1 MGRFAISFLTNN
13 GKNTLS
19 RRRCRSVTP
28 VAPRKI
34 SMLEIP
40 LPKSTEGTAEGPAN
54 GAGTGSG
61 RLPISR
67 IESGMHCSI
76 IGTCVN
82 DDDLVRL
89 MKKSGMR
96 VGSNAQSH
104 EIHGFAV
111 REAGN
116 DGPFSRALTKLLNRR
131 FEGALRL
138 IARAATGDEALATWA
153 SLRDSG
159 QIAAGYWAVMSLA
172 AVPVAVKKRVFGEVH
187 MLSHLHGQGASQLA
201 SRLAAAERRIV
212 ELEGRLQRAEASKAE
227 ALAERDTARAEASAL
242 VERQRPAVTK
252 PIAEV
257 SDARL
262 AKRLAKCERAL
273 VIARA
278 RARLAESE
286 LEGTSRAG
294 TSRDWGSASTF
305 VARAEQLQQDRSEFA
320 ESRGGTAPSRILYL
334 GGRASVL
341 PHLREVARRHAAD
354 VVHHD
359 GGVEDNPHR
368 IGDLVSRCDAVV
380 CPIDCVS
387 HGACRMAKAICR
399 RLNKQFVPISTASRS
414 GFDQALARLA
424 RGHAIVGDHES
435 GRG

>member
-1 MGRFAISFLTNN
+1 MIEL
-13 GKNTLS
+13 
-19 RRRCRSVTP
+19 
-28 VAPRKI
+28 
-34 SMLEIP
+34 P
-40 LPKSTEGTAEGPAN
+40 LPKSSEGIAERPAS
-54 GAGTGSG
+54 GSGTG
-61 RLPISR
+61 RLPISK

-76 IGTCVN
+76 VGTCVN

-89 MKKSGMR
+89 MKKSGL
-96 VGSNAQSH
+96 GISASAQSH

-111 REAGN
+111 REAGC
-116 DGPFSRALTKLLNRR
+116 DGLFARALTKLLNRR

-138 IARAATGDEALATWA
+138 MARASTPEEALATWG

-212 ELEGRLQRAEASKAE
+212 ELESRLQRAEASKTE
-227 ALAERDTARAEASAL
+227 ALSERDAARAEAAAL
-242 VERQRPAVTK
+242 AEKQRPALAKLSTDVC
-252 PIAEV
+252 
-257 SDARL
+257 DAKL

-273 VIARA
+273 MIARA
-278 RARLAESE
+278 RARLAEGRLAGGAWSGSSRDGGSTLPLAFRDDQQSAMRSE
-286 LEGTSRAG
+286 LADVRCNT
-294 TSRDWGSASTF
+294 
-305 VARAEQLQQDRSEFA
+305 
-320 ESRGGTAPSRILYL
+320 PSRILYL
-334 GGRASVL
+334 GGRASVV

-354 VVHHD
+354 IVHHD

-399 RLNKQFVPISTASRS
+399 RLNKQFVPIPTASSS

-424 RGHAIVGDHES
+424 RGNAFAEDHEA
-435 GRG
+435 GRR

>member
-1 MGRFAISFLTNN
+1 MIEL
-13 GKNTLS
+13 
-19 RRRCRSVTP
+19 P
-28 VAPRKI
+28 MP
-34 SMLEIP
+34 IP
-40 LPKSTEGTAEGPAN
+40 TEGAPDRATN
-54 GAGTGSG
+54 GSGSVAIGG
-61 RLPISR
+61 RLPISK

-76 IGTCVN
+76 VGTCVN

-89 MKKSGMR
+89 MKKSGMA
-96 VGSNAQSH
+96 VSASAQSH

-111 REAGN
+111 REAGVE
-116 DGPFSRALTKLLNRR
+116 GMFSRALTKLLNRR

-138 IARAATGDEALATWA
+138 MARATTADEAIATWG

-172 AVPVAVKKRVFGEVH
+172 AVPVAAKKRVFGEVH

-212 ELEGRLQRAEASKAE
+212 ELESRLQRAETSKAE
-227 ALAERDTARAEASAL
+227 ALAERDAARAEASAL
-242 VERQRPAVTK
+242 AERQRPAAVK
-252 PIAEV
+252 PVAEA
-257 SDARL
+257 SDAKL

-286 LEGTSRAG
+286 LEGTWRSG
-294 TSRDWGSASTF
+294 QLRDSMGSMAF
-305 VARAEQLQQDRSEFA
+305 GPREEPQDRPEFTEA
-320 ESRGGTAPSRILYL
+320 KGTAPSRILYL
-334 GGRASVL
+334 GGRASVV

-399 RLNKQFVPISTASRS
+399 CLNKQFVPISTASRS

-424 RGHAIVGDHES
+424 RGHAYVDDHEA

>member
-1 MGRFAISFLTNN
+1 MFELPVLKLTESAPERVASGFASVAGRLAIS
-13 GKNTLS
+13 K
-19 RRRCRSVTP
+19 
-28 VAPRKI
+28 
-34 SMLEIP
+34 
-40 LPKSTEGTAEGPAN
+40 
-54 GAGTGSG
+54 
-61 RLPISR
+61 

-82 DDDLVRL
+82 DDDLIRL
-89 MKKSGMR
+89 MKKSGLR
-96 VGSNAQSH
+96 VSENAQSH
-104 EIHGFAV
+104 EIHGYAV

-116 DGPFSRALTKLLNRR
+116 DGAFARSLTKLLNRR

-138 IARAATGDEALATWA
+138 MARTTTTEDAVATWI
-153 SLRDSG
+153 SLRESG

-172 AVPVAVKKRVFGEVH
+172 AVPVSVKKRVFGEVH

-201 SRLAAAERRIV
+201 SRLAAAERRIA
-212 ELEGRLQRAEASKAE
+212 ELESRLHRTEASKVE
-227 ALAERDTARAEASAL
+227 ALAERDAARTEASSLA
-242 VERQRPAVTK
+242 ERQRPAVAK
-252 PIAEV
+252 PPVEA
-257 SDARL
+257 SDLKL

-286 LEGTSRAG
+286 LEGRERVG
-294 TSRDWGSASTF
+294 QGRDWSS
-305 VARAEQLQQDRSEFA
+305 VATPLTRDEDGDHERMVPPEA
-320 ESRGGTAPSRILYL
+320 RGGGAPSRILYL
-334 GGRASVL
+334 GGRSSVV

-359 GGVEDNPHR
+359 GGLEDNPHR
-368 IGDLVSRCDAVV
+368 IGELVSRCDAVV
-380 CPIDCVS
+380 CPVDCVS

-424 RGHAIVGDHES
+424 RGQSFVGDQEA

>member
-1 MGRFAISFLTNN
+1 MIEL
-13 GKNTLS
+13 
-19 RRRCRSVTP
+19 
-28 VAPRKI
+28 
-34 SMLEIP
+34 P
-40 LPKSTEGTAEGPAN
+40 LPKSTDDAPGRPAN
-54 GAGTGSG
+54 GAGPGSG
-61 RLPISR
+61 RLPISK
-67 IESGMHCSI
+67 IEGGMHCSI
-76 IGTCVN
+76 VGTCVN
-82 DDDLVRL
+82 DEDLVRL

-96 VGSNAQSH
+96 ISASAQSH

-116 DGPFSRALTKLLNRR
+116 DGPFARALTKLLNRR

-138 IARAATGDEALATWA
+138 MARTVTTDEALVTWA

-172 AVPVAVKKRVFGEVH
+172 AIPMTVKKRVFGEVH

-212 ELEGRLQRAEASKAE
+212 ELESRLQRAEVSKSE
-227 ALAERDTARAEASAL
+227 ALAERDAARAEVSAL
-242 VERQRPAVTK
+242 AQRQRPA
-252 PIAEV
+252 IAGPASDV
-257 SDARL
+257 SDGKL

-273 VIARA
+273 VVARA

-294 TSRDWGSASTF
+294 QLREFPSVSAPD
-305 VARAEQLQQDRSEFA
+305 AREEQQPGRSQFA
-320 ESRGGTAPSRILYL
+320 AMRGTAPSRILYL
-334 GGRASVL
+334 GGRASVV

-424 RGHAIVGDHES
+424 RGNAYIDDHEA

>member
-1 MGRFAISFLTNN
+1 MIDLTTMPISTD
-13 GKNTLS
+13 G
-19 RRRCRSVTP
+19 
-28 VAPRKI
+28 
-34 SMLEIP
+34 
-40 LPKSTEGTAEGPAN
+40 GPERAAA
-54 GAGTGSG
+54 GVGTG
-61 RLPISR
+61 RLSISK

-96 VGSNAQSH
+96 IGSSAQSH

-116 DGPFSRALTKLLNRR
+116 DGLFTRALTKLLNRR

-138 IARAATGDEALATWA
+138 MARATTAEEAVATWQT
-153 SLRDSG
+153 LRDSG
-159 QIAAGYWAVMSLA
+159 QIAAGYWAVMSLS
-172 AVPVAVKKRVFGEVH
+172 AVSLAVKKRVFGEVH

-212 ELEGRLQRAEASKAE
+212 ELEARLQKMEASKAE
-227 ALAERDTARAEASAL
+227 ALAERDTARAEVATLA
-242 VERQRPAVTK
+242 ERQRPSLAKPAVEGSGPK
-252 PIAEV
+252 
-257 SDARL
+257 L

-278 RARLAESE
+278 RARLAESAPE
-286 LEGTSRAG
+286 RTSRTVSLRVFPEMSSIDTRTQQEDRFECTEAKG
-294 TSRDWGSASTF
+294 TG
-305 VARAEQLQQDRSEFA
+305 
-320 ESRGGTAPSRILYL
+320 PSRILYL
-334 GGRASVL
+334 GGRASIV

-424 RGHAIVGDHES
+424 RGNAFAGEHDA

>member
-1 MGRFAISFLTNN
+1 
-13 GKNTLS
+13 
-19 RRRCRSVTP
+19 
-28 VAPRKI
+28 
-34 SMLEIP
+34 
-40 LPKSTEGTAEGPAN
+40 
-54 GAGTGSG
+54 
-61 RLPISR
+61 
-67 IESGMHCSI
+67 MHCSI

-82 DDDLVRL
+82 DDDLIRL

-96 VGSNAQSH
+96 VGPNAQSH

-116 DGPFSRALTKLLNRR
+116 DGPFARALTKLLNRR

-138 IARAATGDEALATWA
+138 IARAATADEAVAIWA

-159 QIAAGYWAVMSLA
+159 QIAAGYWALMSLA
-172 AVPVAVKKRVFGEVH
+172 AVPVGVKKRVFGEVH

-201 SRLAAAERRIV
+201 SRLAAAERRII
-212 ELEGRLQRAEASKAE
+212 ELESRLQRTEASKVE
-227 ALAERDTARAEASAL
+227 ALGERDAARAAASAL
-242 VERQRPAVTK
+242 VERQPPAVTK
-252 PIAEV
+252 PIAEA

-262 AKRLAKCERAL
+262 VKRLAKCERAL
-273 VIARA
+273 LIARA

-286 LEGTSRAG
+286 LEGTSRG
-294 TSRDWGSASTF
+294 GQPRDWPGSSSF
-305 VARAEQLQQDRSEFA
+305 IGRDEPFQQDRSEFA
-320 ESRGGTAPSRILYL
+320 EARSGTAPSRILYL

-424 RGHAIVGDHES
+424 RSNAIAGDHDA